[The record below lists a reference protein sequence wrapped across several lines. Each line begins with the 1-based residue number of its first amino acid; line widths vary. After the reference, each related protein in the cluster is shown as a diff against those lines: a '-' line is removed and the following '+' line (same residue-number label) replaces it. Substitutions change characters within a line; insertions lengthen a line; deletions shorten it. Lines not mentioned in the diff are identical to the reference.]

1 MPVTTLIIRATI
13 GFTLL
18 LLGGCATVPDNIAS
32 PVPGPGLREVRAN
45 PADHTGAQVRWGGTI
60 SAVSNLKAH
69 TVVTVVARPLTR
81 RGEPLADRPALGRF
95 FAEVGRFL
103 DPEEY
108 RSGRRITVVGRFT
121 GIRQS
126 KIDEYLYD
134 YPVVRVQHLYMW
146 PEYAR
151 RDPYRTRPLYHPF
164 PYWWDPYWRHYHG
177 YMHYPWY
184 YY

>member
-1 MPVTTLIIRATI
+1 MPVTRLAI
-13 GFTLL
+13 GIALL
-18 LLGGCATVPDNIAS
+18 MLGGCASVPDNIAS
-32 PVPGPGLREVRAN
+32 SAPGPGVRDVRAR
-45 PADHTGAQVRWGGTI
+45 PADHAGANVRWGGTI
-60 SAVSNLKAH
+60 SAVSNLKDR

-95 FAEVGRFL
+95 FAEVDRFL

-108 RSGRRITVVGRFT
+108 KTGRRITVVGRFT

-126 KIDEYLYD
+126 KIDRYLYD

-146 PEYAR
+146 PEYPERDRYRAR
-151 RDPYRTRPLYHPF
+151 RYYDPF
-164 PYWWDPYWRHYHG
+164 PYWWDPYWPHYRG
-177 YMHYPWY
+177 YGRYPWY